1 MAWPYSQC
9 PHCILSISP
18 CAIAFCCNIRGRRG
32 GERGGGNSPS
42 PSIVMLQLSRKMYY
56 CIHAAFSRAVGW
68 RCHEVGWLQF
78 ESSRS
83 MCHINNAQD
92 LSLGPQDSGRT
103 FLYDPRTEGGPF
115 SRTQGQ
121 GEDLSLGPQDRG
133 RTLLLDP
140 RTWR

>member
-1 MAWPYSQC
+1 MLLHSVVT
-9 PHCILSISP
+9 L
-18 CAIAFCCNIRGRRG
+18 GEEG
-32 GERGGGNSPS
+32 GVRGGGGEQPQPQYSNAPIE
-42 PSIVMLQLSRKMYY
+42 PKNV
-56 CIHAAFSRAVGW
+56 HAAFSRAVGW

-115 SRTQGQ
+115 S
-121 GEDLSLGPQDRG
+121 L
-133 RTLLLDP
+133 
-140 RTWR
+140 